1 MNTDRANNTITKS
14 RDLSLDY
21 PNSESNVD
29 DVCIP
34 WHNTHYEENT
44 SDEETVLVITSKR
57 SRLQAT
63 PFYNNNSVF

>member
-34 WHNTHYEENT
+34 GHNSHHEENT

-63 PFYNNNSVF
+63 PFL